1 MRKPACRRCVDSL
14 IETGRRPPQLLFQ
27 RSWAMLMHRSRRIII
42 KCGRSEIW
50 WWWLSAAD
58 STVSGNLIGKT
69 RKKPKPGLEIQPTRN
84 DVERF
89 YNRRAVCL
97 DAETLIGSSTL
108 HPGKRSNRY
117 FIRPCFRQH
126 PIFLRRYMTR
136 SRKLTA
142 PPPPPRIRDPAIK
155 RLKSNKL
162 VAAINLVSPRSLH
175 VSIPCHQ
182 KRRLYRL
189 LQHRGRKL
197 AYRNPR
203 EGAEDSRWFR
213 KGRHHRR
220 EYLGQ

>member
-1 MRKPACRRCVDSL
+1 MRKPAYRRCVDGL
-14 IETGRRPPQLLFQ
+14 IETGRRPPELLFQ

-69 RKKPKPGLEIQPTRN
+69 RKKPNPGLEIQPTRN

-97 DAETLIGSSTL
+97 DAETLIGSNPFSPSPRKKIQPVFYPSLFPPTPNIFAAL
-108 HPGKRSNRY
+108 HDSVEKANRG
-117 FIRPCFRQH
+117 FQ
-126 PIFLRRYMTR
+126 L
-136 SRKLTA
+136 
-142 PPPPPRIRDPAIK
+142 RDPAIK

-162 VAAINLVSPRSLH
+162 VAAINLVSARSLH

-182 KRRLYRL
+182 KRCLYRL

-203 EGAEDSRWFR
+203 GC
-213 KGRHHRR
+213 RR
-220 EYLGQ
+220 FSVVS